1 LRHPNDQFPRKVLK
15 RQGDRLM
22 VEMGA
27 HNRGWRRLVT
37 WRKWA
42 TGTDVVI
49 ASSAENREIVPRSD

>member
-1 LRHPNDQFPRKVLK
+1 LK

-27 HNRGWRRLVT
+27 HNHGWRKLVT

-42 TGTDVVI
+42 AGPDVVMV
-49 ASSAENREIVPRSD
+49 SAGEDRKR